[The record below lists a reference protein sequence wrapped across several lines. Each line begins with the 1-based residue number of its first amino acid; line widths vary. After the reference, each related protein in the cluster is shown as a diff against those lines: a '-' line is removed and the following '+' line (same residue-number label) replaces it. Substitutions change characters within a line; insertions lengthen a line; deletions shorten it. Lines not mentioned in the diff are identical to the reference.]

1 MENTKFE
8 RRSRR
13 KSLPRWQTKTM
24 KKTISVIL
32 AATMVMSLAACG
44 PKTNPEGSA
53 SSGEG
58 VTSVPPAAINNQQE
72 EFTKKIVPLNFEPGE
87 TISGSLYYKEGV
99 GNDGPYYEFQVEGE
113 DKPTQVP
120 VSQCVIY
127 TVDDPADCKVSKVVF
142 DYEIQGQETQHIE
155 QYRIFSTAVSSI
167 TVNGEN
173 QEAGAGEDQ
182 AGGDADLPAGGN
194 VEPPAGVIDPAD
206 ADIMAAGEDAAGGE
220 GTADTSAA
228 NPAA

>member
-58 VTSVPPAAINNQQE
+58 VTSIPPAAINNQQE

-127 TVDDPADCKVSKVVF
+127 TVDDPADCKVSKVTF
-142 DYEIQGQETQHIE
+142 DYEIQGQEPQHIE
-155 QYRIFSTAVSSI
+155 QYRIFSIAVASI

-173 QEAGAGEDQ
+173 QVPVVDGGQ
-182 AGGDADLPAGGN
+182 ADSDVELPAGM
-194 VEPPAGVIDPAD
+194 IDPAD
-206 ADIMAAGEDAAGGE
+206 AAIMAGGEDAAASANVSG
-220 GTADTSAA
+220 AA